1 MPRKTLSVRIS
12 DELRE
17 RLDASADA
25 EGTTVTALV
34 ERFVNEG
41 LATANHPG
49 VVFKSGPSGRRAALA
64 GGPDIWEIAA
74 ALRHTTGSESKRVG
88 ALAEEFGIHPRQVN
102 VALDY
107 IAANFDE
114 VTARVAAND
123 RALDQAE
130 RHAADRERLLA

>member
-1 MPRKTLSVRIS
+1 MSVRLS

-17 RLDASADA
+17 QLDATADV

-34 ERFVNEG
+34 ERFVHEG

-49 VVFKSGPSGRRAALA
+49 VVFKPGPSGRRAAIA

-74 ALRHTTGSESKRVG
+74 ALRDTRGSESKRVA
-88 ALAEEFGIHPRQVN
+88 ALAEQFGIHPREVN
-102 VALDY
+102 IALDY
-107 IAANFDE
+107 IADNPDE
-114 VTARVAAND
+114 INARMEAND
-123 RALDQAE
+123 RALRQAE